1 MITWYF
7 DLVSPYA
14 YLALPAVEALAARR
28 PVRFRPVVLGAIL
41 AHWGGLGP
49 AEVPPKRRHTYRHV
63 QFLAD
68 QAGLPVRFPPA
79 HPFRSLDAL
88 RGLASLPEPDLAAV
102 RAAFHH
108 IWAIGADPADLPGS
122 TEPAAKERLRGWTG
136 EAIAAGVFGV
146 PSLVIDGE
154 VFWGLDAM
162 PMADAYLAD
171 PGLFQTAAMARL
183 DGLPV
188 GVQRR
193 GHPGRP
199 LPPVMAP
206 SHG

>member
-1 MITWYF
+1 MITWHF

-14 YLALPAVEALAARR
+14 YLALPMVEALAARH
-28 PVRFRPVVLGAIL
+28 PVRVRPVVLGAIL

-49 AEVPPKRRHTYRHV
+49 AEILPKRRHTYRHV

-68 QAGLPVRFPPA
+68 QAELPLRFPPA

-88 RGLASLPEPDLAAV
+88 RGLATADEPDPAAV
-102 RAAFHH
+102 RAAFNH
-108 IWAIGADPADLPGS
+108 IWAQGGDPADLPGS
-122 TEPAAKERLRGWTG
+122 TDPADKARLRGWTG

-146 PSLVIDGE
+146 PTLVIDGE

-162 PMADAYLAD
+162 PMAETFMAD
-171 PGLFQTAAMARL
+171 PGLFRTGAMARL

-188 GVQRR
+188 GVRRR
-193 GHPGRP
+193 GAGTE
-199 LPPVMAP
+199 
-206 SHG
+206 G